1 LSREVEKTKT
11 KSIFQLRATNR
22 NRNDNQ
28 IQTQAVYYG
37 QQHCLID
44 FKIYGIELNF
54 FFLWQIKRYTSSAEK
69 VVKYEMKKNCPA
81 FYGP

>member
-1 LSREVEKTKT
+1 MSREVEKTKN

-44 FKIYGIELNF
+44 FKTYGIELNF
-54 FFLWQIKRYTSSAEK
+54 FFWQITSAEK
-69 VVKYEMKKNCPA
+69 VVKYEMNKILPA

>member
-1 LSREVEKTKT
+1 MWWSKWLFKNFKIFVKGSRENKK

-28 IQTQAVYYG
+28 IQTQTVYYG

-54 FFLWQIKRYTSSAEK
+54 FFSLANQECRKSSK
-69 VVKYEMKKNCPA
+69 I
-81 FYGP
+81 